1 VSRIG
6 YARVGDVADQRS
18 ESDAL
23 RNEEITACLVDLGT
37 ASDGFSRQGLDDA
50 IALCRPGDQLVV
62 SRLSRLARTRDELV
76 EILDDL
82 ASRGIDLRVSG
93 QVYSL
98 AKSDLR
104 AAVGL
109 MADFEGDVAVSRI
122 EQERVDRRRR
132 GGRISKLTA
141 GQEVTVVRLYET
153 GHSIQDLVEMSGVS
167 RATVYRILERAGK
180 KESGR

>member
-1 VSRIG
+1 MSRIG

-18 ESDAL
+18 ERAAL
-23 RNEEITACLVDLGT
+23 RGEEITACLVDLGT

-76 EILDDL
+76 EIIDNL
-82 ASRGIDLRVSG
+82 ASHGIDLRVGG
-93 QVYSL
+93 QVYAL
-98 AKSDLR
+98 AKSDLL

-109 MADFEGDVAVSRI
+109 MADFEGDAAVSRI
-122 EQERVDRRRR
+122 EQERVNRRRR

-141 GQEVTVVRLYET
+141 GQEVTVVRLYEA

-180 KESGR
+180 EGAER